1 MKHSTKGVLAAF
13 AGGALL
19 LGGAG
24 SLAFWS
30 DDETVGGGD
39 INGGSLSIATDATN
53 TGCGAWQLDAG
64 EGSSTYSEGDPLVPG
79 DVLTK
84 TCAYTIHAVGNHLR
98 ATVGITS
105 PSFSGTDGDFGGQLT
120 PTVSSLTVDG
130 SPATEFTEADSGKTL
145 GVDVS
150 VTWNSADTGHQ
161 DAESVLDDLTLTA
174 SQVHD

>member
-1 MKHSTKGVLAAF
+1 MKHSTKGVLAGV

-19 LGGAG
+19 LGGPG

-30 DDETVGGGD
+30 DDESVGGSD
-39 INGGSLSIATDATN
+39 INGGSMSIATDATN
-53 TGCGAWQLDAG
+53 TGCGAWQLDTG
-64 EGSSTYSEGDPLVPG
+64 ESSSAYADGDPLVPG

-98 ATVGITS
+98 ATVDITS
-105 PSFSGTDGDFGGQLT
+105 PSFSGTDGDFGGMLT
-120 PTVSSLTVDG
+120 ATVSSLTVDG
-130 SPATEFTEADSGKTL
+130 SPATEFTEADDGKTL

-150 VTWNSADTGHQ
+150 VTWDSADTGHMN
-161 DAESVLDDLTLTA
+161 AGSVLDDLALTA